1 MKGFSLAEA
10 LSHNARR
17 KNTNPTRLIV
27 GSFLG
32 LVSLRLP
39 RAAAQPQSSRGG
51 ASEANRRR

>member
-27 GSFLG
+27 GSFLAVILCG
-32 LVSLRLP
+32 TLLLMLPVSNRDEIG
-39 RAAAQPQSSRGG
+39 RAHV
-51 ASEANRRR
+51 

>member
-27 GSFLG
+27 SSFLAVILCG
-32 LVSLRLP
+32 TLLLMLP
-39 RAAAQPQSSRGG
+39 QLPPVLLPIIIR
-51 ASEANRRR
+51 